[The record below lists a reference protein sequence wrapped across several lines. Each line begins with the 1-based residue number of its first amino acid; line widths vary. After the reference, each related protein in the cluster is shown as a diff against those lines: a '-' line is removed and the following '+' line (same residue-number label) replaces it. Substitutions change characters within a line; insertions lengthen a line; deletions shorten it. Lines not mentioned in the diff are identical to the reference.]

1 MKYLHGGLV
10 LLLAFLLSGCA
21 ATGTDNM
28 TDTLKPCPASPNC
41 VCSDDDG
48 MVHNIAPLKVS
59 EDMATTWQT
68 LVEVLQQDKQFTV
81 ITNDTNRYLRGEART
96 SILRFVD
103 DVEFQA
109 RPDEGVIAVRSASR
123 LGFSDLGA
131 NRRRI
136 ESLRARLVERGVV
149 QAP

>member
-1 MKYLHGGLV
+1 MNFLRIGFV
-10 LLLAFLLSGCA
+10 LLFAFLLSGCA
-21 ATGTDNM
+21 ANGTDNM

-48 MVHNIAPLKVS
+48 RRHNIAPLQVS

-68 LVEVLQQDKQFTV
+68 LVEVLQQDKHFTV

-109 RPDEGVIAVRSASR
+109 RPDEGVIAMRSASR

-131 NRRRI
+131 NRRRL
-136 ESLRARLVERGVV
+136 ENLRAALVERGVV
-149 QAP
+149 QAL

>member
-1 MKYLHGGLV
+1 MKLLHSGLV
-10 LLLAFLLSGCA
+10 LLLAFLLTGCA

-48 MVHNIAPLKVS
+48 MVHNIAPFKVS
-59 EDMATTWQT
+59 EDMAITWQT
-68 LVEVLQQDKQFTV
+68 LVEVLQEDKQFTV
-81 ITNDTNRYLRGEART
+81 MTNDTNRYMRGEART

-109 RPDEGVIAVRSASR
+109 RPGEGVIAVRSASR

-131 NRRRI
+131 NRRRL
-136 ESLRARLVERGVV
+136 ENLRATLVERGVV
-149 QAP
+149 EAL

>member
-1 MKYLHGGLV
+1 MKSLHRGWVFV
-10 LLLAFLLSGCA
+10 LALLLSGCA

-28 TDTLKPCPASPNC
+28 TDRLKPCPASPNC

-48 MVHNIAPLKVS
+48 MLHNIAPLKVS
-59 EDMATTWQT
+59 EDIASTWQT
-68 LVEVLQQDKQFTV
+68 LVEILQQDKQFTV
-81 ITNDTNRYLRGEART
+81 LTNDTNRYLRGEART

-109 RPDEGVIAVRSASR
+109 RPDEGVIAMRSASR

-131 NRRRI
+131 NRRRM
-136 ESLRARLVERGVV
+136 ERLRATLVERGVV
-149 QAP
+149 QAL